1 MRNKKYW
8 QSWIKAAGIR
18 ALKTVSQTAIS
29 SIGVATVMGEVNWTA
44 VLSASA
50 LAGILSLLYSVKG
63 LPEISTEGGEE

>member
-1 MRNKKYW
+1 MRNKTYW
-8 QSWIKAAGIR
+8 KNWIKAAGVR

-29 SIGVATVMGEVNWTA
+29 TIGVAGVMGEVNWVA

-50 LAGILSLLYSVKG
+50 LSGILSLLYSVKG